1 MALSLIASVFNEA
14 DTLPALLMRLL
25 PLIRHDCEVIGW
37 RRHMRNWWMALV
49 PMLLCTSVLAQDK
62 THDVG
67 RFDAAFSALPAPW
80 QVIRFDQ
87 RVPATQYRVILWDG
101 VAAVEAV
108 ANASMA
114 LLARSLSVD
123 LARTPILCWRWRIDA
138 PLNNADMATK
148 AGDDYAARVYL
159 AFKLPAEAMNFSTR
173 AKLALARSIYGA
185 HVPDAAL
192 NYVWDN
198 RYRVGTERANA
209 YTDRT
214 RMIVLRSG
222 PSQAGAWVNERRDVL
237 ADAIAAFDTDQVR
250 ATQLAIAADTDNTG
264 ERAHSGFADLH
275 FIMRD
280 QRCYFP
286 P

>member
-1 MALSLIASVFNEA
+1 MMMALPVLQGLVFALSGLFCASA
-14 DTLPALLMRLL
+14 
-25 PLIRHDCEVIGW
+25 
-37 RRHMRNWWMALV
+37 
-49 PMLLCTSVLAQDK
+49 LAQGK

-67 RFDAAFSALPAPW
+67 GFDAALSSPPAPW

-87 RVPATQYRVILWDG
+87 RVPATRYGVIRWDG
-101 VAAVEAV
+101 VVAVEAL

-114 LLARSLSVD
+114 LLARPLAVD

-138 PLNNADMATK
+138 PLKTADMATRH
-148 AGDDYAARVYL
+148 GDDYAARVYL
-159 AFKLPAEAMNFSTR
+159 AFKLPAEAMSFATR
-173 AKLALARSIYGA
+173 AKLGLARSIYGD

-198 RYRVGTERANA
+198 RYPVGTQRPNA

-222 PSQAGAWVNERRDVL
+222 PSRAGTWVTERRDVL
-237 ADAIAAFDTDQVR
+237 SDAMAAFHTEHLR

-264 ERAHSGFADLH
+264 ERARSGFADLH
-275 FIMRD
+275 FVASGQSCD
-280 QRCYFP
+280 FP
-286 P
+286 PPSVD